1 MSAPAAPNDNKIEKP
16 EREHVYAVTIPS
28 LQWKRGEV
36 IPTAFVNGTPQLQ
49 AKVKQHAQELEKHAN
64 IRFKLQPSEH
74 GPARTTIA
82 MDPQLSSYSKLD
94 TECPVAA
101 YNNPD
106 NPTMNLRID
115 ETTPDDE
122 IRRTC
127 MHELLH
133 AIGFDHGHQS
143 PAANIEWD
151 EDAVYDEMAKSG
163 WTREKTDRNI
173 LTQLNKRNVQHSR
186 FDPDS
191 IMMYPVQENRTRNG
205 FSNTRNTML
214 SETDKSFARE
224 VYPFDDLPPQWL
236 AVRRGMFLP

>member
-1 MSAPAAPNDNKIEKP
+1 MSAPAAPNDNKTEKP

-64 IRFKLQPSEH
+64 FRFKFRPSEH
-74 GPARTTIA
+74 GPARITIA
-82 MDPQLSSYSKLD
+82 MDPQLGSYSKLD
-94 TECPVAA
+94 TQSPVAA

-115 ETTPDDE
+115 ETTPDAG

-133 AIGFDHGHQS
+133 AIGFDHEHQS

-151 EDAVYDEMAKSG
+151 EDAVYEEMAKSG
-163 WTREKTDRNI
+163 WTREKTQQAQRAALKIRPRFNHDVPDPREPD
-173 LTQLNKRNVQHSR
+173 KERVFQHSEHHA
-186 FDPDS
+186 F
-191 IMMYPVQENRTRNG
+191 
-205 FSNTRNTML
+205 
-214 SETDKSFARE
+214 
-224 VYPFDDLPPQWL
+224 
-236 AVRRGMFLP
+236 